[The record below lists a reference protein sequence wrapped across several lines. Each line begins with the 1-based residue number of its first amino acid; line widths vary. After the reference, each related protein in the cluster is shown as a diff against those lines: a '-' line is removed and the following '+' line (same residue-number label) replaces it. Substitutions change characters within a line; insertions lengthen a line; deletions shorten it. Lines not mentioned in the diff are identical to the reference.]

1 MLIADNIIIYV
12 NKNMS
17 DYSKRFMICYMY
29 CYHKL
34 YTTEDTFH
42 HIFYDESIYDKKAY
56 FNALKLLVPIDMLK
70 EDINNNISMDEL
82 SKKYKLS
89 SNVLLERLKLDNRGK
104 QKQKFKVLKK

>member
-1 MLIADNIIIYV
+1 
-12 NKNMS
+12 
-17 DYSKRFMICYMY
+17 MY